1 MTAMPAVPART
12 QLDSHGLG
20 FWLYLM
26 SDAILFALLFA
37 TWGVMRHAT
46 AGAPAPASAFDLLS
60 VAIETG
66 FLLTSTYTC
75 GLATAAAD
83 RCDTGAA
90 LRWLGITG
98 LLGLGFVIMEVRE
111 FHGMI
116 ATGLGPDQSGAL
128 SAFFTLIGTHGL
140 HVSVGLLWLLVMGV
154 QLIRFGPDHRVRSL
168 LSRFSA
174 FWHFLDLIWIG
185 IFTLVYLP
193 GVQS

>member
-1 MTAMPAVPART
+1 MTAMPNTQQRT
-12 QLDSHGLG
+12 QLDTHGLG

-46 AGAPAPASAFDLLS
+46 AGAAAPASQFDVAS
-60 VAIETG
+60 VAIETAL
-66 FLLTSTYTC
+66 LLTSTYTC
-75 GLATAAAD
+75 GLATNAANQG
-83 RCDTGAA
+83 RRRSTV
-90 LRWLGITG
+90 RWLGITG
-98 LLGLGFVIMEVRE
+98 LLGLGFVVMEIRE
-111 FHGMI
+111 FLGMI
-116 ATGLGPDQSGAL
+116 AAGAGPDQSGAL

-140 HVSVGLLWLLVMGV
+140 HVSIGLLWLLVMCV
-154 QLIRFGPDHRVRSL
+154 QIIRFGPDPRVRSR